1 MGESFTELAL
11 HSRST
16 PTTVTTADGTSLQ
29 SVNTFGGT
37 ADFDNQIIKG
47 IFKLSVQSDLIIRTF
62 ASDTHSNEGFGR
74 DIVTDGTFAHTDYEA
89 DVYVVAE
96 FWKIG

>member
-1 MGESFTELAL
+1 MTLERKSNIVKFVSILLVLDKKHIIKIIKEVKKVA
-11 HSRST
+11 SIY
-16 PTTVTTADGTSLQ
+16 
-29 SVNTFGGT
+29 
-37 ADFDNQIIKG
+37 DNQIIKG